1 MSGPLRCPCDGGFLE
16 QVFTYDA
23 PPPGETVFPGSGSA
37 YERTVLRCAAC
48 HHYVSRHAVDLGDLY
63 DRAYVGA
70 TYGDGLRQAFER
82 IVALPDERSDN
93 AGRVERILRF
103 ATERGMP
110 GRRALDV
117 GSGLCVFLHR
127 LVQAGWHGT
136 ALDPDERAVAHARA
150 VVGVEAVCGD
160 YMTIAGLGRFD
171 LVTFNK
177 VLEHVEDP
185 VAMLSR
191 SVDNLAENGFVYIE
205 VPDGPSA
212 AAEGPEREEFFIEH
226 LHVFSPAS
234 VALLAERAGFSPLRI
249 DRIREPSTKYT
260 LCAFLVPGRA
270 A

>member
-1 MSGPLRCPCDGGFLE
+1 M
-16 QVFTYDA
+16 FTYDA
-23 PPPGETVFPGSGSA
+23 PPRRDHPPGA
-37 YERTVLRCAAC
+37 YEHGAHCCATTTSPGTSWTQATP
-48 HHYVSRHAVDLGDLY
+48 
-63 DRAYVGA
+63 DRAYVGRVRRRA
-70 TYGDGLRQAFER
+70 GKAFER
-82 IVALPDERSDN
+82 IVALPTAVDNLGRSS
-93 AGRVERILRF
+93 GSRF
-103 ATERGMP
+103 AASEDARTAG
-110 GRRALDV
+110 ADV
-117 GSGLCVFLHR
+117 SQPCVFLQR

-136 ALDPDERAVAHARA
+136 ALDPDERAVEHARA
-150 VVGVEAVCGD
+150 VVGVSAVCGD

-191 SVDNLAENGFVYIE
+191 SVDNLAEHGFVYIE